1 MDNNNNKF
9 NTKIVK
15 IITYIALLIP
25 FLICLRVLI
34 GYRKIIYVDL
44 FLYLILIIN
53 LAATWHKKN
62 KSERLFKI
70 MMVSFLLLILSSL
83 VLPGFEY
90 LGPLKHYMLIFF
102 IQFLQ

>member
-53 LAATWHKKN
+53 LAAAWLKKIN
-62 KSERLFKI
+62 QKD
-70 MMVSFLLLILSSL
+70 FL
-83 VLPGFEY
+83 
-90 LGPLKHYMLIFF
+90 K
-102 IQFLQ
+102 